1 MVLEL
6 PKTLEN
12 CGVQTCFLYTLVNI
26 EYIILQ
32 ISTLRCRKLCVKY
45 TLILARTA
53 PCISHCHIGDGEII
67 SLQGGTSGCGTKEDM
82 TA

>member
-1 MVLEL
+1 MVVEL

-26 EYIILQ
+26 EHIIFK

-67 SLQGGTSGCGTKEDM
+67 SLQGAHQGAGLRRI
-82 TA
+82 